1 MRLTR
6 TKLERWCHLPMFED
20 AVMGAFVRLSI
31 GPNHEGVSV
40 YRVAEIIGVVEGPK
54 IYKLGKTRTNKY
66 LKLRHGHQVIF
77 SSCLVPSLSLRKLT

>member
-1 MRLTR
+1 
-6 TKLERWCHLPMFED
+6 MFED